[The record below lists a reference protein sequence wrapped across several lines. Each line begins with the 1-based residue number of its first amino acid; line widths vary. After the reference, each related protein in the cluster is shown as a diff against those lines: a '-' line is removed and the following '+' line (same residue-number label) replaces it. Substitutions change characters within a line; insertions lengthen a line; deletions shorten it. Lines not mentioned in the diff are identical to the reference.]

1 MTAQKTNLKIG
12 NIVNISSYARC
23 TVRPNKWKSQGL
35 EQRKVYCKEK
45 SSFCPKNLNSRKGL
59 DKALLK
65 ARWGACITGVTLSVL
80 RLKGLELCVQAI
92 YIFCLLRRFFFFF
105 PYICKTAQEIFVHQI
120 LFLRQ
125 FREVLKQRI
134 WGEGLFQ
141 EGPVGSC
148 LVILSRL
155 VKAFLADTFIFRWG
169 N

>member
-1 MTAQKTNLKIG
+1 M
-12 NIVNISSYARC
+12 
-23 TVRPNKWKSQGL
+23 RPNKWKSQGL

-105 PYICKTAQEIFVHQI
+105 SLHMQNSSGNICTSNTIFEAV
-120 LFLRQ
+120 
-125 FREVLKQRI
+125 QRSAKAENM
-134 WGEGLFQ
+134 GEGLFQ

-155 VKAFLADTFIFRWG
+155 VKAFLADIFIFRWG
-169 N
+169 NWGTREICLRERELKRKWKI